1 MGKLKF
7 AGFPL
12 CAARIALSAYIMING
27 YGFGDGYTGPV
38 LIACYALGLFTTCGI
53 RGAKDAKTEV
63 NGR

>member
-1 MGKLKF
+1 MGKFKH

-12 CAARIALSAYIMING
+12 CATRLALAAWIMTSW

-38 LIACYALGLFTTCGI
+38 LIALYALGLFTVCGI
-53 RGAKDAKTEV
+53 KGSKDAKTEV